1 MNAAAV
7 ARAAERAGAGA
18 AAGPVMAPAAGR
30 GGGAPGS
37 LRAALPRPPG
47 RGSAGGP
54 RLVSPALP
62 FAPDRASPALG
73 RQYGAGR
80 PQQRRRVPGSTG
92 LGAEAGR
99 APHGAEPRLLPAR
112 EGEAPPPPLPS
123 GCGVSES
130 ARRAQFPFGVSA
142 AVLRISIIKS
152 LNLAV
157 GGKRV
162 PLRAGGP
169 GVRAAHCLVPPSLG
183 AGGMRWKGRS
193 RRAEPRTR
201 PCQRGSD
208 PLRAEQTRIGCDIAA
223 MSQQR
228 HRSHSRAASR
238 RSHRTRCG
246 SMAAPWGS
254 PVLTSGVHWWWRW
267 ILALMMKFVG

>member
-1 MNAAAV
+1 MPPGPSAPPSPAPRAAA
-7 ARAAERAGAGA
+7 ARG
-18 AAGPVMAPAAGR
+18 GR
-30 GGGAPGS
+30 GPS
-37 LRAALPRPPG
+37 RRPCLSPPT
-47 RGSAGGP
+47 GP
-54 RLVSPALP
+54 RRLWA
-62 FAPDRASPALG
+62 
-73 RQYGAGR
+73 
-80 PQQRRRVPGSTG
+80 GSTG
-92 LGAEAGR
+92 LGAPSSGGGSRGVRGWGR
-99 APHGAEPRLLPAR
+99 RRGGLPTVLSR
-112 EGEAPPPPLPS
+112 GSSRPGRGKRPPPPLPS